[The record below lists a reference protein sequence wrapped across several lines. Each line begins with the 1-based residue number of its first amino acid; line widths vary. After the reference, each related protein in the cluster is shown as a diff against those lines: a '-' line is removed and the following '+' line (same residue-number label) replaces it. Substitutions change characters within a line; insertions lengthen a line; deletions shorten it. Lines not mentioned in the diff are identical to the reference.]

1 MRRETFTV
9 YFIIIFLLT
18 AASAA
23 SFYYLRTAHF
33 ADPNL
38 EQVIREVLGKPKGTL
53 LKKDLAEIYEL
64 DAGGR
69 GINYLDGIQSLK
81 NLRALNLIDNQVKD
95 VTPLKNLTKLQVLS
109 LRNNEI
115 TDLTD
120 INLAA
125 LKNLPELK
133 SLSLRHN
140 VVRQEDSSQTRI
152 SNIAVLENFT
162 QLEKLELRDNHI
174 QDITPLQKLENL
186 RVLDISQNP
195 LAEGNI
201 DPLKDLTKLQELNL
215 RETGIKDLSSL
226 KNMPDLEYLNIHSNT
241 EIENL
246 EPVGNLKN
254 LRSLIMRNV
263 CTGGS
268 LDFLAKLTLLSR
280 LNIRNCSVQDISALG
295 DLMSRGALQDN
306 PALEIG
312 ADVDIRENPIPEKS
326 RDEVDGYAPLR
337 PYWGNI
343 TIPKPEVLPA
353 D

>member
-1 MRRETFTV
+1 MRKETAALI
-9 YFIIIFLLT
+9 FIIIFLLT

-38 EQVIREVLGKPKGTL
+38 EQVIREVLGKPEETL

-69 GINYLDGIQSLK
+69 GINHLDGIQSLK
-81 NLRALNLIDNQVKD
+81 NLRVLNLIDNQVQD

-115 TDLTD
+115 TDLAD

-125 LKNLPELK
+125 LKSLPELK

-140 VVRQEDSSQTRI
+140 VVRHGDSSQTRI
-152 SNIAVLENFT
+152 SNIEVLKDFN

-174 QDITPLQKLENL
+174 RDITSLQKLVNL

-201 DPLKDLTKLQELNL
+201 TPLKGLTNLRELNL
-215 RETGIKDLSSL
+215 RETGIKDLSPL

-246 EPVGNLKN
+246 EPIGNLKN

-268 LDFLAKLTLLSR
+268 LDFLAELTLLSR

-295 DLMSRGALQDN
+295 YLMRKGALQDN
-306 PALEIG
+306 PALGIE

-337 PYWGNI
+337 IYWGNI
-343 TIPKPEVLPA
+343 AIRQPDVLPA